1 MCTRR
6 RQELFTTKKIQ
17 NTSTL
22 TRTQACMQFGPTI
35 LTAME
40 KFPHTLVSIT
50 APLWHIGLLAYT
62 GLLHLRFT
70 KWPMC
75 LEQHQTELG

>member
-6 RQELFTTKKIQ
+6 IQELFTIKKTQ

-22 TRTQACMQFGPTI
+22 TRTQARMQFGPTI

-40 KFPHTLVSIT
+40 KLPHALVSIT
-50 APLWHIGLLAYT
+50 APLWHVGLLAHT
-62 GLLHLRFT
+62 GLVHLF
-70 KWPMC
+70 
-75 LEQHQTELG
+75 H